1 MPDGTKV
8 STVKTAEDFADM
20 VAAEVAAKEKK
31 DAEKKKK
38 KTKKKT
44 AAVEDGDTVFDRT
57 PVAWETPVADG
68 TDAKTAPRRS
78 SGHLKRKRPAP
89 GKKSKR

>member
-1 MPDGTKV
+1 
-8 STVKTAEDFADM
+8 M
-20 VAAEVAAKEKK
+20 VAAEVAAKERK
-31 DAEKKKK
+31 DAEKK

-57 PVAWETPVADG
+57 PVARETPVADR

-78 SGHLKRKRPAP
+78 LGHLKRKRPAP
-89 GKKSKR
+89 GKRSKR